1 MCSSPAQT
9 QHYSHD
15 KAVNQ
20 YAPPPP
26 YGVTPP
32 PSSGEWISRGAGYL
46 PRETQNIPGLAYQ
59 QASYSFDQLRI
70 MTSARQYGINEF
82 QLPTYEEATK
92 SASGA
97 EKY

>member
-1 MCSSPAQT
+1 MCSFPAQT

-59 QASYSFDQLRI
+59 QALYSFDQLRI
-70 MTSARQYGINEF
+70 MSSASC
-82 QLPTYEEATK
+82 QLPNYEEAIK
-92 SASGA
+92 STSGE